1 MNRIRFATAG
11 LFVAWLTHDLEEL
24 LTMSDTSRTLVQQ
37 LPDWMPV
44 PGSIRE
50 QGLTTRYLA
59 TGITA
64 IGLIVA
70 AAAIR
75 GYRTQGRSAFYQ
87 NTPSGGPHQRARG
100 AIPMSH
106 VTAMLDAYPK
116 DLGNIDRQK
125 LADCIHACFACGET
139 CTACADACLSEDM
152 VAELT
157 KCIRTNLDCAD
168 ICTTTGTVLSRHTGY
183 DANITRAILEACRLA
198 CASCATECEAHADM
212 HEHCRICA
220 EACRRCEQA
229 CADLLGSLG

>member
-1 MNRIRFATAG
+1 
-11 LFVAWLTHDLEEL
+11 
-24 LTMSDTSRTLVQQ
+24 
-37 LPDWMPV
+37 
-44 PGSIRE
+44 
-50 QGLTTRYLA
+50 
-59 TGITA
+59 
-64 IGLIVA
+64 
-70 AAAIR
+70 
-75 GYRTQGRSAFYQ
+75 
-87 NTPSGGPHQRARG
+87 
-100 AIPMSH
+100 MSH

-168 ICTTTGTVLSRHTGY
+168 ICTSTGAVLSRHTGY
-183 DANITRAILEACRLA
+183 DANITRALLEACRVA

-229 CADLLGSLG
+229 CADMLGSLG